1 MTSQKRDRSL
11 LLQKYDEVAK
21 KLAQVESE
29 LERAE
34 ERAETGETKVHTVKK
49 VNGFPIPSH
58 LPNSPLPR
66 IHPLLGTGKWLTFLQ
81 CRVLCNMNGQDVER
95 LD

>member
-1 MTSQKRDRSL
+1 VTSQKRVCSL

-34 ERAETGETKVHTVKK
+34 ERAETGETKVHCKK
-49 VNGFPIPSH
+49 G
-58 LPNSPLPR
+58 
-66 IHPLLGTGKWLTFLQ
+66 
-81 CRVLCNMNGQDVER
+81 
-95 LD
+95 

>member
-1 MTSQKRDRSL
+1 VGAKEQSGRTWPSIFWARGTTSQKRVCSL

-34 ERAETGETKVHTVKK
+34 ERAETGETKVYTVKK
-49 VNGFPIPSH
+49 VNGFPIPSRQ
-58 LPNSPLPR
+58 PNSPWPR
-66 IHPLLGTGKWLTFLQ
+66 IHPGWGWEK
-81 CRVLCNMNGQDVER
+81 G
-95 LD
+95 